1 MTESARRSA
10 DTRPPRPARPDIPGE
25 LTEVDD
31 LAGWIE
37 RDNGGDLRVS
47 HVLVRGDAAE
57 GADFSLV
64 ELTES
69 RVEGCSFV
77 GCDFDRA
84 MASDVAFSNC
94 DFSNS
99 TFSQANF
106 TRCTFSSCKFTGADL
121 LEAVLSRVEVRDSSF
136 AYASVAKGKLE
147 DVSVRSTDFPALTWP
162 SCDSAASNSTTCASR
177 ALASSVRA

>member
-84 MASDVAFSNC
+84 MASDVAFWN
-94 DFSNS
+94 
-99 TFSQANF
+99 
-106 TRCTFSSCKFTGADL
+106 
-121 LEAVLSRVEVRDSSF
+121 
-136 AYASVAKGKLE
+136 
-147 DVSVRSTDFPALTWP
+147 
-162 SCDSAASNSTTCASR
+162 
-177 ALASSVRA
+177 

>member
-1 MTESARRSA
+1 M
-10 DTRPPRPARPDIPGE
+10 
-25 LTEVDD
+25 DD

-77 GCDFDRA
+77 GCGFRPGHG
-84 MASDVAFSNC
+84 VRRGVLEC
-94 DFSNS
+94 DFSIPRS
-99 TFSQANF
+99 PRRISRAA
-106 TRCTFSSCKFTGADL
+106 RSRRASSRRDL

-136 AYASVAKGKLE
+136 AYASVAKGKLGRRE
-147 DVSVRSTDFPALTWP
+147 REIHRLF
-162 SCDSAASNSTTCASR
+162 R
-177 ALASSVRA
+177 R

>member
-1 MTESARRSA
+1 
-10 DTRPPRPARPDIPGE
+10 
-25 LTEVDD
+25 
-31 LAGWIE
+31 
-37 RDNGGDLRVS
+37 
-47 HVLVRGDAAE
+47 
-57 GADFSLV
+57 
-64 ELTES
+64 
-69 RVEGCSFV
+69 
-77 GCDFDRA
+77 

-162 SCDSAASNSTTCASR
+162 SCDSAASNSRR
-177 ALASSVRA
+177 ALRGH

>member
-47 HVLVRGDAAE
+47 HVLVRRDAAE

-121 LEAVLSRVEVRDSSF
+121 LEAVLSRVEVRRREREIHRLF
-136 AYASVAKGKLE
+136 
-147 DVSVRSTDFPALTWP
+147 R
-162 SCDSAASNSTTCASR
+162 R
-177 ALASSVRA
+177 